1 MESNNYIKES
11 EELMRV
17 KLSYTAEI
25 EEVLPEAAYMLKNL
39 GETINTTI
47 KDYNELLTVL
57 GEEES
62 FNATQFFKTLDDVRQ
77 SLGRIDYRL
86 VEVSEIVT
94 GYEQY
99 KTDQRRSEQDDNIP
113 PDIAQ
118 EAVVYVEEEEDPPDK
133 VVADFLPAE
142 DEEALSE

>member
-1 MESNNYIKES
+1 VESNNYIKES

-39 GETINTTI
+39 GETINDTI
-47 KDYNELLTVL
+47 KDYNELLVVL
-57 GEEES
+57 GDEEA
-62 FNATQFFKTLDDVRQ
+62 FNAGQFYKIIDDVRLA
-77 SLGRIDYRL
+77 LGKLDYRL
-86 VEVSEIVT
+86 VEVSEIVA
-94 GYEQY
+94 GYEDY
-99 KTDQRRSEQDDNIP
+99 QRETRRGAQDDNRP

-118 EAVVYVEEEEDPPDK
+118 EAVVYVEEDPPDEIT
-133 VVADFLPAE
+133 ADFLPHE